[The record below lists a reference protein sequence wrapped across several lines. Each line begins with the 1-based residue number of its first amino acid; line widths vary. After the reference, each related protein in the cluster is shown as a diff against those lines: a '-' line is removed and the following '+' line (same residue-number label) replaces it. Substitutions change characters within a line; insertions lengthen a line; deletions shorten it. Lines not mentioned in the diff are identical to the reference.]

1 MDDKLSVGKHKM
13 CVFSKTKYYEIE
25 KQITTNFPD
34 QCMQMLEILKNVL
47 EFDPNISTY
56 NANVKA
62 CIDKRLKKL
71 KEEGISTYISSG
83 NKSAYHKRKAYKEII

>member
-1 MDDKLSVGKHKM
+1 MDDKPSVGKNKM

-25 KQITTNFPD
+25 KQITTIFPD
-34 QCMQMLEILKNVL
+34 QSLQMLEILKNVL

-62 CIDKRLKKL
+62 SIDKRRK

-83 NKSAYHKRKAYKEII
+83 FKSTYYKRKDKVI

>member
-1 MDDKLSVGKHKM
+1 MDDKPSVGKNKM

-25 KQITTNFPD
+25 KQITTIFPD
-34 QCMQMLEILKNVL
+34 QSLQMLEILKNVL

-62 CIDKRLKKL
+62 SIDKRRKKL

-83 NKSAYHKRKAYKEII
+83 FKSTYYKRKDKVI

>member
-1 MDDKLSVGKHKM
+1 MDEPSVDKLKR
-13 CVFSKTKYYEIE
+13 CFFSKTKYYEIE
-25 KQITTNFPD
+25 KQITTIFPD
-34 QCMQMLEILKNVL
+34 QCLQMLEILKNVL

-62 CIDKRLKKL
+62 SIDKRRKKL

-83 NKSAYHKRKAYKEII
+83 FKSTYYKRKDKVI